1 MNLIICLSCSSYLLS
16 VLLEDIFRGIEL
28 HPFSGV
34 VKLFGWPA
42 VPQTIYSTYYDATCV
57 TVKEKNPIKEKH
69 CLIKSDQVSN
79 NYSKGC

>member
-34 VKLFGWPA
+34 VKLFGWPT

-57 TVKEKNPIKEKH
+57 TVKEKKT
-69 CLIKSDQVSN
+69 L
-79 NYSKGC
+79 